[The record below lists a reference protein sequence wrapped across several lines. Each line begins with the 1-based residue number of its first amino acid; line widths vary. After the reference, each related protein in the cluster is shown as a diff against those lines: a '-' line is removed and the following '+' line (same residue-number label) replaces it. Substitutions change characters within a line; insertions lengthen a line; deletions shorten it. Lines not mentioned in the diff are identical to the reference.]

1 MTELEQ
7 PSPAASSDSVREPAE
22 PPEEVV
28 RRRAHRYQMAFPETD
43 VDVIAG
49 HIAVVRTGSEMRSA
63 VSRHLEHYGINVARY
78 SLLRALY
85 FTRER
90 MLPQSQIAREMGT
103 SQPNVTQLLH
113 ALEKDGLV
121 ERVIFPENRRV
132 TFARL
137 KPEGVTL
144 CDTLVPSMVQFM
156 EASMEGL
163 TAQELG
169 ELQRLLARVSARAE
183 ALYREAG
190 S

>member
-1 MTELEQ
+1 
-7 PSPAASSDSVREPAE
+7 
-22 PPEEVV
+22 
-28 RRRAHRYQMAFPETD
+28 MAFPETD